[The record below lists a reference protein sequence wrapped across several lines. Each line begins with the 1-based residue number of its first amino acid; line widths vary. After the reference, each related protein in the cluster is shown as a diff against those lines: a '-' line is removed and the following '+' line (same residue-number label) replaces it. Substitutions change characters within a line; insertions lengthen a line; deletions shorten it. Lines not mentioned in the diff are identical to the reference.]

1 MKAKMILTAIFAS
14 AVLFAAG
21 CGGSSGGAQTN
32 APASSQASAQKAAAP
47 GFTLKEAAGPERTV
61 QPGDGKVY
69 VINFW
74 ATWCPPCRSEM
85 PELNTFAQKHKEKV
99 QFYGVNLQEEG
110 DKVQG
115 FLKDNGYTMPV
126 LLDQE
131 GKAATLYK
139 VRVIPTTVILD
150 EKGNILQRHE
160 GVITAQQLETLLKG
174 KL

>member
-1 MKAKMILTAIFAS
+1 MILTAFCVRRS
-14 AVLFAAG
+14 SCSRMRRLFRRG
-21 CGGSSGGAQTN
+21 PDQCPCFFPGLC
-32 APASSQASAQKAAAP
+32 QKAAAP
-47 GFTLKEAAGPERTV
+47 GFTLKEPAGPERTV

-150 EKGNILQRHE
+150 EKGNILQR
-160 GVITAQQLETLLKG
+160 Q
-174 KL
+174 